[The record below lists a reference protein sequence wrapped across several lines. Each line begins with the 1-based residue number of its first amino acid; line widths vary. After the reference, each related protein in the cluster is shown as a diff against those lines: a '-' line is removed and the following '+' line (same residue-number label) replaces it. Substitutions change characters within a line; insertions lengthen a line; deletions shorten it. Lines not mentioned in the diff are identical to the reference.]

1 MYESGWMMYWAQ
13 LDNGFLIKLAFR
25 PGRLL
30 TQVPSDFSMLITLVG
45 AARRYVGIF
54 RCTAANTQEPYYMAL
69 ISSGLAIKTL
79 GKEFAGTWHLE
90 DGKAI
95 IQWSNGWT
103 DVLGYSGGVYR
114 QDVYRPGMD
123 MEKDKPMTTTVVET
137 ADGRPYGN

>member
-1 MYESGWMMYWAQ
+1 MS
-13 LDNGFLIKLAFR
+13 
-25 PGRLL
+25 
-30 TQVPSDFSMLITLVG
+30 
-45 AARRYVGIF
+45 
-54 RCTAANTQEPYYMAL
+54 NTPINDEPYVWDLKHFKEATKSIQNGEASL
-69 ISSGLAIKTL
+69 KIDGVNASFKLVDGAL